1 MVAGSCVTPGR
12 NGFPA
17 AGTKLEVIVCSRRV
31 SLKEVP
37 SEWSPLA
44 STKGEESRDVFI
56 AMRVAGKVLS
66 RLNGKRNIKLTDI
79 LTSVA

>member
-1 MVAGSCVTPGR
+1 MLH
-12 NGFPA
+12 
-17 AGTKLEVIVCSRRV
+17 LEEMASLQQEQNLKSLSVLDGA

-56 AMRVAGKVLS
+56 AMRAAGKVLS